1 MKPWLKLAFILC
13 LAVAISSVVSH
24 TTIRWLGIKS
34 SHGGYRHY
42 GSQDLKGLTIL
53 HGSSIAWDGI
63 DWGQI
68 SEALGSTI
76 ESWITPGSSP
86 AEWVVEHQRSPQL
99 NRAIIV
105 VSPYD
110 LNEYWLCDFRADIVP
125 LGQSFEDLQYCG
137 SDQQLCK
144 RILSQYPQMF
154 IRKLF
159 PTVGRSDGVMVG
171 IRAKLNELVSG
182 VTSMEGIDAPK
193 LNSSSTS
200 EVVVKLSDWSP
211 ARLQRRLVLM
221 RTGFQGKH
229 SFKGPKKVALE
240 RLLEQAKQQGQVVM
254 VVMPV
259 SPIYQKEFL
268 SPQVM
273 QEFENALVDLQH
285 RNPQTRLVRLDHL
298 HDLADDA
305 TFSDLVHLNTYGQ
318 RIATA
323 ALLTQ
328 LKSLLSLP

>member
-1 MKPWLKLAFILC
+1 MKLWLKLALILC
-13 LAVAISSVVSH
+13 MAVAISSVASH
-24 TTIRWLGIKS
+24 ATIRWLGIRS

-42 GSQDLKGLTIL
+42 GSQDLKALTIL
-53 HGSSIAWDGI
+53 HGSSIAWDGL
-63 DWGQI
+63 DWEQI
-68 SEALGSTI
+68 SEVMDSAI

-86 AEWVVEHQRSPQL
+86 AEWEVEHQRSPQL

-125 LGQSFEDLQYCG
+125 LDQSIEELQYCG

-154 IRKLF
+154 VRKLF

-171 IRAKLNELVSG
+171 IRAKLHELASG
-182 VTSMEGIDAPK
+182 ASMEVIDAPK
-193 LNSSSTS
+193 LSSTRAS
-200 EVVVKLSDWSP
+200 DVVVKLSDWSP

-229 SFKGPKKVALE
+229 RFHGPKKVALE
-240 RLLEQAKQQGQVVM
+240 RLLERAGQQGHVVM

-268 SPQVM
+268 PPRVM
-273 QEFENALVDLQH
+273 QEFEDALTDLQH
-285 RNPQTRLVRLDHL
+285 SSPQTRLVRLDHL
-298 HDLADDA
+298 PDLDDDA
-305 TFSDLVHLNTYGQ
+305 TFSDLVHLNIYGQ

-323 ALLTQ
+323 AFLTQ
-328 LKSLLSLP
+328 LKNPLSLP